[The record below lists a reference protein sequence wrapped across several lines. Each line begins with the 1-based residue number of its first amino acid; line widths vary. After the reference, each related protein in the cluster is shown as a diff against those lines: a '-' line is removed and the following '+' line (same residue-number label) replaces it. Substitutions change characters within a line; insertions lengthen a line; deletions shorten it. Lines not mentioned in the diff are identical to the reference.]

1 MLHLQQIKKR
11 KNMKNKTSKITPG
24 QRLTGIAVLVGLLL
38 MTPLIAMQF
47 TEEVS
52 WNSFDFI
59 VAGILLS
66 GTGLLGELVLRT
78 VRSTRNRALLCGIL
92 LLILFLVW
100 AELAVGLFG
109 TPFAGS

>member
-1 MLHLQQIKKR
+1 
-11 KNMKNKTSKITPG
+11 MKNKTFKITPR
-24 QRLTGIAVLVGLLL
+24 QRLTSIGILIGLLL

-66 GTGLLGELVLRT
+66 GAGLFCELVLRT
-78 VRSTRNRALLCGIL
+78 IRSTRNRVLLCGIIV
-92 LLILFLVW
+92 LILFLVW
-100 AELAVGLFG
+100 AELAVGLFD
-109 TPFAGS
+109 TRYAGS